1 MSPSRRARSASVA
14 RVSSR
19 RLRWRMSTW
28 DFSGSDQSLGSAAIF
43 FSTSASWERREA
55 ASKIAPQVMDLIADG
70 SVFAFEFF
78 DHKFHLRRTG
88 FNHGTR
94 RNACAHKQR
103 QKRDY
108 HTYPGKQIAV
118 PVVERGFRQGSI
130 WGQQRRARVSFS
142 ALHHPSVG
150 INGGGNSVVG

>member
-1 MSPSRRARSASVA
+1 MSPSRRARSASVV

-28 DFSGSDQSLGSAAIF
+28 DFSGSDQRFGSPAIF

-55 ASKIAPQVMDLIADG
+55 ASKIAPQVMDLVADG

-78 DHKFHLRRTG
+78 DHKFPLRRTD

-94 RNACAHKQR
+94 PNSLAH
-103 QKRDY
+103 
-108 HTYPGKQIAV
+108 
-118 PVVERGFRQGSI
+118 
-130 WGQQRRARVSFS
+130 
-142 ALHHPSVG
+142 
-150 INGGGNSVVG
+150 N